1 MVSMQASPAMES
13 DVEQAFEKMPAPA
26 RSQVLALRDLIYEVA
41 KENSQIGELTETLKW
56 GQPSYLTEMSKSG
69 TTLRLG
75 YTKIKQA
82 PALFVTCHTTLA
94 SEFKTFY
101 PDEFG
106 YEGERVLYLLDAIED
121 NREALKH
128 CIGLALTYK
137 LRKKSK

>member
-1 MVSMQASPAMES
+1 MNNN
-13 DVEQAFEKMPAPA
+13 VELAFNEMPSSA
-26 RSQVLALRDLIYEVA
+26 RDQILALRDLIYEVSR
-41 KENSQIGELTETLKW
+41 ENSQIGKLTETLKW
-56 GQPSYLTEMSKSG
+56 GQPSYLTEISKSG

-75 YTKIKQA
+75 YTKTNQA
-82 PALFVTCHTTLA
+82 PALFVTCHATLA

-106 YEGERVLYLLDAIED
+106 YEGERVLYLKNSVEE

-137 LRKKSK
+137 LRKKSR